1 MLSFKRS
8 FIAVS
13 TVILTLWMAIA
24 IAGTP
29 VRLEKVVQSADLWSV
44 PALIE
49 VRLYESESSTDI
61 IAEQIFYQGEWQ
73 SDTDLSARLPKSGTI
88 RFSMTLD
95 QVEALEAGQILW
107 AETIMDG
114 QVMGERSALAAIQ
127 PPKFTIEGE
136 IETKGATGGIRFP
149 DGSFQDSAS
158 PLITGDGAST
168 ALDMNNNRISNLP
181 TPTNAGDAVSLSY
194 LQSYVANAV
203 AIIWVDGAGCDLG
216 GTEGSTCTTTAT
228 CPAGTTVVSGGC
240 DGFTSVAIGRSR
252 RRSSSTWQ
260 CYFRRIQTIGPSNL
274 LKAQVACR

>member
-1 MLSFKRS
+1 ME
-8 FIAVS
+8 
-13 TVILTLWMAIA
+13 IA

-127 PPKFTIEGE
+127 PPQIHH
-136 IETKGATGGIRFP
+136 
-149 DGSFQDSAS
+149 
-158 PLITGDGAST
+158 
-168 ALDMNNNRISNLP
+168 
-181 TPTNAGDAVSLSY
+181 
-194 LQSYVANAV
+194 
-203 AIIWVDGAGCDLG
+203 
-216 GTEGSTCTTTAT
+216 
-228 CPAGTTVVSGGC
+228 
-240 DGFTSVAIGRSR
+240 R
-252 RRSSSTWQ
+252 R
-260 CYFRRIQTIGPSNL
+260 
-274 LKAQVACR
+274 